1 MAMTSSATR
10 SKRAEGLH
18 ATISHPKLLS
28 SSSADYRRPVAT
40 AMPKQNSKQFP
51 LSPTRAYGK
60 RHLDLSSGNCDAVIP
75 KKARIAVEIPARPS
89 SYHARVAKESA
100 DAPPLPLP
108 TKPTVAAAAP
118 PPPQPRSAIPTRAP
132 PAQPATANN
141 AEKHPT
147 SLTKHQEKVVNGL
160 KHELSRLQPNTE
172 DTTSTTQSQGRKLRS
187 QEATRFKSELSAY
200 FPEYDEVIGND
211 PKKEYSLNLETPVA
225 VVSDTAPTPSAWAS
239 KPPTFPVESWG
250 DKLYT
255 DLHDCQRIDFAFLAK
270 QSKPLDPSQ
279 YQADPLPDSYYEPI
293 HKKEEKQERSVR
305 NTEKIRAQHERDQVI
320 RLLDGLQGP
329 DWLRIMGVSGI
340 TESKKKTFEP
350 AREYFVKG
358 CESIL
363 DKFRRWTAEEKRR
376 KREKERKAKYLA
388 DRETATSEEKDLEPS
403 ARSSRATSTSHEE
416 KHTKKK
422 RKREVVVPD
431 SEDEAMGDDE
441 LDGEPPDDVEESD
454 VDASVAKQLRE
465 EALAAAAKK
474 SSLKSKPP
482 PKKRVRPSKPPP
494 PPPPPPPPY
503 QAKKAPTV
511 EPFPVPPQQEREF
524 TSFFAKK
531 HQRDAALNPNRR
543 RISTR
548 RNPVLAWG
556 VAVPEVAEAD
566 FSLSEEIRDEVMG
579 SRNSAPAA
587 TTTNDTA
594 AAVKP
599 TRGRPARGKK
609 KP

>member
-18 ATISHPKLLS
+18 ATTSHPKMLS
-28 SSSADYRRPVAT
+28 SSAEYRRPVAT
-40 AMPKQNSKQFP
+40 TTKQNSKQFP
-51 LSPTRAYGK
+51 LSPPRAYNK
-60 RHLDLSSGNCDAVIP
+60 RQLDLSSGNCDAVIP

-100 DAPPLPLP
+100 DAPPLPP
-108 TKPTVAAAAP
+108 TKPTVAA

-141 AEKHPT
+141 AAPAAAST
-147 SLTKHQEKVVNGL
+147 GQQPALTKHQEKVVNGL
-160 KHELSRLQPNTE
+160 KHELSRLQPNAE
-172 DTTSTTQSQGRKLRS
+172 DTTSSTRTQGRKLRS

-211 PKKEYSLNLETPVA
+211 PKKEYLLNLETPIA
-225 VVSDTAPTPSAWAS
+225 IASDTAPYSLYS
-239 KPPTFPVESWG
+239 FNPPTFPLESWG
-250 DKLYT
+250 DNLYT
-255 DLHDCQRIDFAFLAK
+255 DLNDCQRIDFTFLAK

-279 YQADPLPDSYYEPI
+279 PHADPLPESYYEPI

-329 DWLRIMGVSGI
+329 DWLRIMGVSGV

-350 AREYFVKG
+350 ARDYFVKG

-376 KREKERKAKYLA
+376 KREKERKTKYLA
-388 DRETATSEEKDLEPS
+388 DRETATSEEKDVEPS

-416 KHTKKK
+416 KHASKK
-422 RKREVVVPD
+422 RKRETVVPD

-474 SSLKSKPP
+474 SSAKSKPP

-494 PPPPPPPPY
+494 A
-503 QAKKAPTV
+503 AKKAPTV
-511 EPFPVPPQQEREF
+511 EPSPAPPQQEKEF
-524 TSFFAKK
+524 TSFFANK
-531 HQRDAALNPNRR
+531 HQREAAVNAKGRR
-543 RISTR
+543 TSAR
-548 RNPVLAWG
+548 RNPLLAWG
-556 VAVPEVAEAD
+556 VPVPDVPEAE
-566 FSLSEEIRDEVMG
+566 FSLPEDIRDDVRVLR
-579 SRNSAPAA
+579 SH
-587 TTTNDTA
+587 TA
-594 AAVKP
+594 AAATANDDTATTAPTAKS
-599 TRGRPARGKK
+599 TRGRPARSKK